1 MRDILLVSIVIPAAL
16 AALRRP
22 WIGVMLW
29 TWLSIMNPHRY
40 TWGFAYSAPLAA
52 IAAGCTLL
60 GLVFTREKQS
70 PFQGNPIYL
79 FACLTAWVTISWL
92 MGVDV
97 SGDYEQWSKVI
108 KIYLMT
114 FVALCL
120 LSSKAHIMFFAC
132 VTAGSLAFLGAKGG
146 VFTILSGGN
155 YRVWGPPGSFIGDNN
170 HLAVALIMTV
180 PLLYFIQLQ
189 LAKRWMRH
197 LMTVVMLF
205 CIASAIGSHS
215 RGALLAIAAMG
226 SVFWWRSKNKIA
238 IAVVALVLILFALPL
253 MPESWWSR
261 MDSISDYEQDAS
273 AIGRL
278 NGWHVAFEV
287 AKHHFFGGGMS
298 YQHQIFFT
306 LYGLYNTDI
315 IAAHSIYFQILGN
328 HGFVGLGIYLLMWF
342 FTYSSAGWL
351 RKNARLVPQASWAAD
366 LGAMMQVSLVGY
378 AVGGAFLSLPYF
390 DLPYNIMVM
399 VVLARKWVERRAW
412 EKDPGSK
419 VLDSFGFKGLAAPAG
434 AAPETP
440 SPKQRRA

>member
-40 TWGFAYSAPLAA
+40 TYGFAYGAPLAA

-60 GLVFTREKQS
+60 GLVFTREKQT
-70 PFQGNPIYL
+70 PFQGVPIGF
-79 FACLTAWVTISWL
+79 FACLTAWITISWL
-92 MGVDV
+92 MGIDV
-97 SGDYEQWSKVI
+97 SGDYPQWSKVI

-114 FVALCL
+114 FVALSV

-132 VTAGSLAFLGAKGG
+132 VTAGSLAFLGSKGG
-146 VFTILSGGN
+146 VFTLLSGGN
-155 YRVWGPPGSFIGDNN
+155 YRVWGPPGSFIEDNN
-170 HLAVALIMTV
+170 HFAVALIMTI

-189 LAKRWMRH
+189 LTKRWMR
-197 LMTVVMLF
+197 LLTTVVMLL
-205 CIASAIGSHS
+205 CIASALGSHS
-215 RGALLAIAAMG
+215 RGGLLAIAAMG
-226 SVFWWRSKNKIA
+226 SLFWWRSKNKITIGVMA
-238 IAVVALVLILFALPL
+238 IVLVLFALPM

-261 MDSISDYEQDAS
+261 MDTISTYDQDAS
-273 AIGRL
+273 VIGRF

-419 VLDSFGFKGLAAPAG
+419 VLDSFGFKGLVPPSG